1 MHLIKLFVCLLFF
14 VTAGQA
20 RKAPPRKDV
29 ETESSSEYTV
39 QMGSNSELKIEY
51 GFSSGIPKNYGETSV
66 QPLKGKKTVSSVSI
80 PDPTLDS
87 LENDEVLEN
96 EFQRKRRQATGVRE
110 ITLKLTKIGP
120 NTYVTDSFVAPTDIF
135 KVKLKGVDSSG
146 NVFER
151 LVSTAIESVE
161 PSKFLVKN
169 IEEIY

>member
-51 GFSSGIPKNYGETSV
+51 GLSSGTPKNHGETSV
-66 QPLKGKKTVSSVSI
+66 QPLKRKNSVLSVSI
-80 PDPTLDS
+80 SDPAKVNSLSEATLTVDS
-87 LENDEVLEN
+87 LENDEVVEN

-110 ITLKLTKIGP
+110 IRLKLTKIGP
-120 NTYVTDSFVAPTDIF
+120 NTYVTDSFVAPTDLF
-135 KVKLKGVDSSG
+135 RVKLFNHYVIMKPFNMSRNKRFHDA
-146 NVFER
+146 F
-151 LVSTAIESVE
+151 
-161 PSKFLVKN
+161 
-169 IEEIY
+169 